1 MKNSAPAPG
10 YKPISEYG
18 VIGDLHSVALVGTD
32 GSIDWCCLPR
42 FDSPSLFAALL
53 DKDKGGRFKI
63 SPVGP
68 TVNKQMYLSDTAVLL
83 TRFLT
88 PDGVGEIEDFMPLRE
103 GAASE
108 DAPHEIVRR
117 VRVVRG
123 TMRFRLDLRPGF
135 DYARARHKLSLTSR
149 GAVFACGRARV
160 GLTSPIKLKAAG
172 QGVSAEFTLK
182 AGRCATFLLR
192 HEEDHVSALD
202 KSFDDEKAFCDTVDF
217 WRRWTS
223 GIRYKGRWLE
233 MVRRSAITLK
243 LLTYAPTGAIVAAP
257 TTSLPERLGG
267 ERNWDYRYT
276 WIRDAAFTVYSF
288 LSLGLTAEAEGF
300 MRWIDARARE
310 AGGKGSL
317 QVLYSVTGRHDI
329 PEKTLTHLEGYAG
342 SAPVRVGN
350 AAAGQFQLDIYGEL
364 MDTVYL
370 ANKYGRPISHELWT
384 HLRTLLDYACD
395 NWRKPDDGIW
405 EVRGGRQNF
414 VYSKMM
420 AWVALDRGLRLAG
433 SRGFPGDQLRW
444 LRERDAVYEQV
455 MERGW
460 NEKRKSFVQHY
471 GSGALDA
478 ANLLMPMVHFVAPTD
493 PRMLG
498 TLDATLKSL
507 TSDSLVRRY
516 QIGEGADDG
525 LSGGEGSFSM
535 CTFWLAEALS
545 RAGRVS
551 QARLIFEKMLS
562 YANHLGLYS
571 EQTGPCGEALGNF
584 PQAFTHLA
592 LITAAYQLD
601 QVLGQS

>member
-1 MKNSAPAPG
+1 MGASSG

-18 VIGDLHSVALVGTD
+18 VIGDLRTVALVGTD

-53 DKDKGGRFKI
+53 DKEKGGHFKI
-63 SPVGP
+63 SPLGP
-68 TVNKQMYLSDTAVLL
+68 AVNKQMYLSDTAVLL

-88 PDGVGEIEDFMPLRE
+88 PGGVGEIEDFMPLRAKAAAE
-103 GAASE
+103 GE
-108 DAPHEIVRR
+108 PHEIVRR

-123 TMRFRLDLRPGF
+123 GMRFKIDLQPAF
-135 DYARARHKLSLTSR
+135 DYARASHRLSLSSR
-149 GAVFACGRARV
+149 GAVFTSGRAAV
-160 GLTSPIKLKAAG
+160 GLTSPVKLKAEGRGAA
-172 QGVSAEFTLK
+172 AEFSLK
-182 AGRCATFLLR
+182 AGQSATFLLR
-192 HEEDHVSALD
+192 RAENHHPPLE
-202 KSFDDEKAFCDTVDF
+202 KTFDEEKAFCDTVDF
-217 WRRWTS
+217 WRRWT
-223 GIRYKGRWLE
+223 GRIRYKGRWLE

-243 LLTYAPTGAIVAAP
+243 LLTYAPTGAVVAAP
-257 TTSLPERLGG
+257 TASLPERLGG
-267 ERNWDYRYT
+267 GRNWDYRYT

-288 LSLGLTAEAEGF
+288 LSLGLTEEAESF

-317 QVLYSVTGRHDI
+317 QVLYSVTGRHDV
-329 PEKTLTHLEGYAG
+329 PEKVLTHLEGYAG
-342 SAPVRVGN
+342 SAPVRIGN
-350 AAAGQFQLDIYGEL
+350 GAVGQFQLDIYGEL
-364 MDTVYL
+364 MDTAYL

-384 HLRTLLDYACD
+384 HLRTLLGYACD

-405 EVRGGRQNF
+405 EVRGGRQHF

-420 AWVALDRGLRLAG
+420 AWVALDRGLRLAQV
-433 SRGFPGDQLRW
+433 RGLPADRLRW
-444 LRERDAVYEQV
+444 LRERDAVYEQI

-460 NEKRKSFVQHY
+460 DEKRKSFVQHY
-471 GSGALDA
+471 GSKALDA

-498 TLDATLKSL
+498 TLDAVLKNL

-516 QIGEGADDG
+516 RIGEGADDG
-525 LSGGEGSFSM
+525 LSGGEGAFSM

-571 EQTGPCGEALGNF
+571 EQIGPCGEALGNF

-592 LITAAYQLD
+592 LITSAYQLD
-601 QVLGQS
+601 QALGRD

>member
-1 MKNSAPAPG
+1 MKNSAQAPG

-18 VIGDLHSVALVGTD
+18 VIGDLRTVALVGTD

-53 DKDKGGRFKI
+53 DKDKGGHFKI
-63 SPVGP
+63 SPVGQ
-68 TVNKQMYLSDTAVLL
+68 TINKQMYLSDTAVLL

-108 DAPHEIVRR
+108 DAPHDIVRR

-123 TMRFRLDLRPGF
+123 AMRFRLDLHPAF

-160 GLTSPIKLKAAG
+160 GLTSPIKLKAEG

-182 AGRCATFLLR
+182 AGKCATFLLR
-192 HEEDHVSALD
+192 HDEDHASALE
-202 KSFDDEKAFCDTVDF
+202 KNFDDEKAFCDTVDF
-217 WRRWTS
+217 WRRWTA

-257 TTSLPERLGG
+257 TASLPERLGG

-276 WIRDAAFTVYSF
+276 WIRDAAFTVYAF
-288 LSLGLTAEAEGF
+288 LNLGLTAEAESF
-300 MRWIDARARE
+300 MHWIDARARE

-317 QVLYSVTGRHDI
+317 QVLYSVTGRHEV
-329 PEKTLTHLEGYAG
+329 PEKILTHLEGYAG

-405 EVRGGRQNF
+405 EVRGGRRNF

-460 NEKRKSFVQHY
+460 DEKRKSFVQHY
-471 GSGALDA
+471 GSNALDA

-498 TLDATLKSL
+498 TLDATLKGL

-516 QIGEGADDG
+516 QIGKGADDG

-535 CTFWLAEALS
+535 CTFWLAEALC
-545 RAGRVS
+545 RAGKVS

-601 QVLGQS
+601 QVLGRD